1 MSYDPAA
8 KIETLHTFID
18 ELDTRLGALSEE
30 EIETLFRQFADE
42 TQPWLI
48 GLFTA
53 IEESYQIESEFLGEC
68 VFHVYALQTY
78 FDERLQSPPPAF
90 GKDDVLAA
98 IDAVDR
104 FFDKS
109 AADTWDHPVLSREWA
124 RLFYTVWDG
133 CLDELTEEG
142 SVDEALRAD
151 LVKFFLVVLTLFS
164 DRFPNA
170 AI

>member
-1 MSYDPAA
+1 MSHDPAA

-53 IEESYQIESEFLGEC
+53 IEESHQIESEFLGEC
-68 VFHVYALQTY
+68 VFHVYALQAY

-90 GKDDVLAA
+90 G
-98 IDAVDR
+98 
-104 FFDKS
+104 
-109 AADTWDHPVLSREWA
+109 AADAWDHPVLSREWA

-164 DRFPNA
+164 DRFPKA